1 MSRIDPDSGH
11 AVAIPVGGEPSALA
25 FGAGSLW
32 VADGS
37 GSTVAQVGPGANQVL
52 QPLDAGNAPSAVAVG
67 SGALWVA
74 SAVDGAV
81 RRIGLSGPGTRHT
94 TALGV
99 SPTALAAGA
108 GAIWVASEEAGTVT
122 RLEPRTGAAVH
133 TIHVGNGPSAVAVGA
148 GAVWA
153 VNRLDGT
160 VSRIDPATNAVEWV
174 LPVGG
179 EPTAV
184 AAGDGGVW
192 VAGGDPAAVIQ
203 IDPDA
208 PRELQRVPIGSSASA
223 VALVGDGVWASAAA
237 PQASHRGGV
246 LRVTL
251 PVTGPVRVPID
262 WLQHAAYS
270 LETAEVVSL
279 AYDGLVAYRRV
290 AGVAGGTLVG
300 ALATEA
306 PRPTDDGRTYTFT
319 LRPGVRYS
327 DGAPVRPADFR
338 ASLERFLSVTGGDPR
353 FPPLYAGIVGARRCA
368 ARCDLSAGIE
378 TDEHART
385 ITVHLTRP
393 DADFLHK
400 LTYQFAYVVPAST
413 PARRLGDRPP
423 PGTGPYRV
431 AAWNSRSGGVLVR
444 NPSFRSWSPV
454 SRPAGFAE
462 RIAVD
467 VRSQRD
473 VGAQLAEVQRGE
485 SDVALAANAFKPL
498 IPTERLSALTARSGG
513 RLHRYPE
520 AVLNYLFLNV
530 RRPPFDHVRARRAL
544 NFAIDRGRI
553 VAFEGGRQV
562 ATATCQVLPVGFPG
576 HEPYCPYTAGAGP
589 GRPWS
594 APDLDEARAL
604 VAASGTA
611 GERVEV
617 VVPGFQARRRPV
629 RQPRAA
635 PARLPRHDTRVAGGA
650 LLRRRL
656 RPGLARAGRV
666 QRLVRGLREP
676 VQLHRGQLRLRGQP
690 RPLLQPRADAGDGP
704 RARRTRRRRDR
715 TVGRD
720 RPSRHRSRPRG
731 AADEPALDPARLRA
745 GRQRPAPRP
754 RHHPARPA
762 LGALSAHGA
771 MRPGRSG
778 SLHPHDDP

>member
-1 MSRIDPDSGH
+1 M
-11 AVAIPVGGEPSALA
+11 
-25 FGAGSLW
+25 
-32 VADGS
+32 
-37 GSTVAQVGPGANQVL
+37 
-52 QPLDAGNAPSAVAVG
+52 
-67 SGALWVA
+67 
-74 SAVDGAV
+74 
-81 RRIGLSGPGTRHT
+81 
-94 TALGV
+94 
-99 SPTALAAGA
+99 
-108 GAIWVASEEAGTVT
+108 
-122 RLEPRTGAAVH
+122 
-133 TIHVGNGPSAVAVGA
+133 
-148 GAVWA
+148 
-153 VNRLDGT
+153 
-160 VSRIDPATNAVEWV
+160 
-174 LPVGG
+174 
-179 EPTAV
+179 
-184 AAGDGGVW
+184 W

-290 AGVAGGTLVG
+290 AGVAGRRSS
-300 ALATEA
+300 ARWPPSA

-319 LRPGVRYS
+319 LRPRRALLGRRA
-327 DGAPVRPADFR
+327 GPARGLPRLARALPVRD
-338 ASLERFLSVTGGDPR
+338 GGRPP

-473 VGAQLAEVQRGE
+473 VGAQLAEVQRG
-485 SDVALAANAFKPL
+485 SC
-498 IPTERLSALTARSGG
+498 
-513 RLHRYPE
+513 
-520 AVLNYLFLNV
+520 
-530 RRPPFDHVRARRAL
+530 RRRARR
-544 NFAIDRGRI
+544 
-553 VAFEGGRQV
+553 Q
-562 ATATCQVLPVGFPG
+562 
-576 HEPYCPYTAGAGP
+576 
-589 GRPWS
+589 
-594 APDLDEARAL
+594 
-604 VAASGTA
+604 
-611 GERVEV
+611 
-617 VVPGFQARRRPV
+617 
-629 RQPRAA
+629 
-635 PARLPRHDTRVAGGA
+635 
-650 LLRRRL
+650 
-656 RPGLARAGRV
+656 RV
-666 QRLVRGLREP
+666 Q
-676 VQLHRGQLRLRGQP
+676 
-690 RPLLQPRADAGDGP
+690 
-704 RARRTRRRRDR
+704 
-715 TVGRD
+715 GR
-720 RPSRHRSRPRG
+720 
-731 AADEPALDPARLRA
+731 
-745 GRQRPAPRP
+745 
-754 RHHPARPA
+754 
-762 LGALSAHGA
+762 
-771 MRPGRSG
+771 
-778 SLHPHDDP
+778 